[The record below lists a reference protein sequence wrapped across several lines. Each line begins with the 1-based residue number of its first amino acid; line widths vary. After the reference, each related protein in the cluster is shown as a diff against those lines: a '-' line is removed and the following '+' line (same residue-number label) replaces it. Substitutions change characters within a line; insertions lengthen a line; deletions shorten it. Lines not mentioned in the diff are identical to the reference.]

1 MTLTLGTNAYI
12 ELATF
17 KAWCDQ
23 RGYDYNDKAGYQDS
37 VIEAA
42 IVRSSVDFIDVNY
55 NFKGDSL
62 SDDQPLQLPT
72 NDVTIANIENGAAQ
86 AAWQELCGEL
96 FVDLSNQSVT
106 GQVKREMKKI
116 DVLETE
122 IEYQDGTAKT
132 NLYSTSRIDRM
143 LAKYVAGGGG
153 LKALRA

>member
-1 MTLTLGTNAYI
+1 MALTLGTNAYI
-12 ELATF
+12 DLAAF

-23 RGYDYNDKAGYQDS
+23 RGYDYNDKSGSQDS

-42 IVRSSVDFIDVNY
+42 IVRSSVDFIDVSY

-72 NDVTIANIENGAAQ
+72 NDVTIADIENGAAQ
-86 AAWQELCGEL
+86 AAWQELCGKL
-96 FVDLSNQSVT
+96 FVDLSNQSAT
-106 GQVKREMKKI
+106 GQVKREMKKL

-132 NLYSTSRIDRM
+132 NLYSIARIDK
-143 LAKYVAGGGG
+143 LLSKYVVGSGG